1 VRPARTAFRWLV
13 ASLAIALATPVM
25 SGPVVRASDYDA
37 YWLWAGVRAR
47 PDVDAANTVY
57 LMQGEIAPDREGRVR
72 LMARGGV
79 DPGAHRQALW
89 IVYRARSL
97 DWPDDVVAGVVRRLE
112 AWRAAPGPTV
122 GVQVDF
128 DASTRGLANY
138 ATFLRGLRRALPE
151 GCELSVTGLMD
162 WASQGEPEDLDA
174 LKGAVDEVVFQTYR
188 GSETVRDIDAYLER
202 LRRVR
207 IPFRLGLVEGGA
219 WSQSADLASNPLFK
233 GYVVFLRN

>member
-1 VRPARTAFRWLV
+1 
-13 ASLAIALATPVM
+13 
-25 SGPVVRASDYDA
+25 
-37 YWLWAGVRAR
+37 
-47 PDVDAANTVY
+47 
-57 LMQGEIAPDREGRVR
+57 
-72 LMARGGV
+72 
-79 DPGAHRQALW
+79 
-89 IVYRARSL
+89 
-97 DWPDDVVAGVVRRLE
+97 
-112 AWRAAPGPTV
+112 
-122 GVQVDF
+122 
-128 DASTRGLANY
+128 
-138 ATFLRGLRRALPE
+138 
-151 GCELSVTGLMD
+151 MD